1 MKLIF
6 KDTTEISI
14 SSSSNAYINTISKN
28 ETLTIRIDDP
38 TITVSEL
45 VEKYTNENLSTFD
58 VEVDENS
65 KRNYTNYVLDK
76 IVDVLSDQV
85 DSIEITLNKI
95 Q

>member
-28 ETLTIRIDDP
+28 ETLTIRTDDP

-45 VEKYTNENLSTFD
+45 VEKFTNENLSTFD

>member
-45 VEKYTNENLSTFD
+45 VEKFTNENLSTFD
-58 VEVDENS
+58 VEVDKNS

>member
-45 VEKYTNENLSTFD
+45 VEKFTNENLSTFD

>member
-45 VEKYTNENLSTFD
+45 VEKFTNENLSSFD
-58 VEVDENS
+58 LEVDENS

>member
-14 SSSSNAYINTISKN
+14 SSSSNAYINALGEN

-38 TITVSEL
+38 TVSVSEL
-45 VEKYTNENLSTFD
+45 AQKFTLENLSAFTIKVNDD
-58 VEVDENS
+58 V
-65 KRNYTNYVLDK
+65 KRDYTGYVLDK
-76 IVDVLSDQV
+76 ILDVISDQV
-85 DSIEITLNKI
+85 NSIDITLNKI